1 MDRVDHPLVPVL
13 VGDDLGHDPD
23 KRLEREWL
31 AHHGRRTESVGLSQR
46 LFVPG
51 AHDDRDCRVALVDAT
66 QHRTREVPVVMVKAD
81 EIGDDQIRSQ
91 VRGRIV
97 QTLDERSLVALL
109 AKDIGNEVSDGAI
122 VVDDQNLSYSRR
134 LAGSGRGR
142 NFDGR
147 RNAVEAT

>member
-51 AHDDRDCRVALVDAT
+51 AHDDRDCRVALLDAT
-66 QHRTREVPVVMVKAD
+66 QHRTREVAVVMVKAD
-81 EIGDDQIRSQ
+81 EIGDDEIGSQ
-91 VRGRIV
+91 VRGGILEM
-97 QTLDERSLVALL
+97 LDEHDLVALL
-109 AKDIGNEVSDGAI
+109 AQHFANEVPDRAI
-122 VVDDQNLSYSRR
+122 VVDDQDLSYSRTV
-134 LAGSGRGR
+134 AGSGRGR

-147 RNAVEAT
+147 GNAVEAT